1 MQPKMVYISEKYYH
15 RLLKIKEHKKNTK
28 GINLN
33 EVLMLLDKA
42 ATMMGVDTS
51 SIPKKI
57 IKRKKSEKAAELL
70 NTFCSVILSAKSQV
84 DPVEED

>member
-1 MQPKMVYISEKYYH
+1 MVYISEKYYQ
-15 RLLKIKEHKKNTK
+15 RLRKIKEQKENTK

-42 ATMMGVDTS
+42 ATTMGVDTS

-57 IKRKKSEKAAELL
+57 IKRKKSEKASELL
-70 NTFCSVILSAKSQV
+70 NAFCSVILSAKAQV